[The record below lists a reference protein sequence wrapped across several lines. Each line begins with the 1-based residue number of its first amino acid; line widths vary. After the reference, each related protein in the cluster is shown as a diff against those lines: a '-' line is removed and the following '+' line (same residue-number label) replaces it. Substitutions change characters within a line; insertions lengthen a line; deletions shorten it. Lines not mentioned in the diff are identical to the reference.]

1 MKIPIIKKLTT
12 SKYIMCFILIFLI
25 FHISYSQEHD
35 KVYLKNKEVYTGKIV
50 RVTSDNVEINI
61 EEGSLKK
68 IKKSDVKLIIYS
80 DNEVFLIENAS
91 ANRGSE
97 IESIDD
103 TRFKG
108 FRTDGYYI
116 TSYPIEYKYRLI
128 KEKYRRT
135 RSFQDLIIYIAFK
148 IVPEDFS
155 NENYNIQ
162 VALFYEKKHDF
173 LKKYSRKTE
182 WKTVHDELLYK
193 EKVNRKLIENK
204 INKEADVLKWFPW
217 DSKVFLIK
225 LEQSSDLT
233 ILLSHFSGLK
243 ENIPSVNIIVGEN
256 TSFFGWDF
264 KSSEYSSSE
273 FREFYSD
280 VNDKIISSFTIHKNQ
295 ELYFVPD
302 SEN

>member
-1 MKIPIIKKLTT
+1 MVIFSIGNELMI
-12 SKYIMCFILIFLI
+12 SKYLLSFVLIFI
-25 FHISYSQEHD
+25 ISDSVSSQEYD
-35 KVYLKNKEVYTGKIV
+35 KIYLKNKEVYTGKVV
-50 RVTSDNVEINI
+50 RVTSNNIEINI
-61 EEGSLKK
+61 KEGSLKK
-68 IKKSDVKLIIYS
+68 IKKSEVKLIIYS
-80 DNEVFLIENAS
+80 DNEVLYIENNS
-91 ANRGSE
+91 TG
-97 IESIDD
+97 IELIDN
-103 TRFKG
+103 TRFKE

-116 TSYPIEYKYRLI
+116 TSHPIEYKYRLI

-135 RSFQDLIIYIAFK
+135 RSFQDIFLYIAFK

-162 VALFYEKKHDF
+162 VALFYEKKLDF
-173 LKKYSRKTE
+173 LRKYSKKTE

-204 INKEADVLKWFPW
+204 INKEADVQKWFPW

-233 ILLSHFSGLK
+233 ILLSHFTGLK
-243 ENIPSVNIIVGEN
+243 ENIPRVNIIIGEN

-264 KSSEYSSSE
+264 KSSEYSPT
-273 FREFYSD
+273 EFYEFFSD
-280 VNDKIISSFTIHKNQ
+280 VNDKIIPSFTIHKNQ